1 MTRFGT
7 QGRIAAV
14 LLLTI
19 TGHSSRAQSTPGT
32 PAISADAVAVPS
44 LAFDEQPEMVKAYDK
59 YFYFHRDGTTFA
71 EALSDLQECDGY
83 ARGLAYRIKPD
94 PDDPLVK
101 NSPIG
106 PVFEAIGARWA
117 DKMFGVPERRK
128 ARRTNMRVCMGYKV
142 YQRYGLPQA
151 IWQSFNFD
159 DAATAPAEADRQ
171 KMLMQ
176 QAKIASG
183 PRPLK
188 PELK

>member
-1 MTRFGT
+1 MRL
-7 QGRIAAV
+7 AV
-14 LLLTI
+14 ALLPMI
-19 TGHSSRAQSTPGT
+19 IGHAGRAQSVPTTPVKG
-32 PAISADAVAVPS
+32 ADAIVVPS
-44 LAFDEQPEMVKAYDK
+44 LDFNEQPAMVKAYDK
-59 YFYFHRDGTTFA
+59 YFYFHREGTTFA
-71 EALSDLQECDGY
+71 EALADLQECDGY
-83 ARGLAYRIKPD
+83 ARGLAYRVKAD

-101 NSPIG
+101 NSLVGPI
-106 PVFEAIGARWA
+106 FEAIGARWA
-117 DKMFGVPERRK
+117 DKMFGVPARRK
-128 ARRTNMRVCMGYKV
+128 AHRTNMRVCMGYKG

-183 PRPLK
+183 PRPLN